1 MSDYSF
7 MKTGH
12 SNLKS
17 PEKISEKNKEDIE
30 EILCLFTN
38 NALLN
43 AVKYV
48 ELCNRNGVTKKD
60 IEYGLKYEVFE
71 FLQRPNLINDLHTI
85 KQEYENLNNC
95 ECECEC
101 NCLEEDCI
109 CECDE
114 NCELYHNEK
123 LLESL
128 ICKDEDIDTFMRIN
142 EEYIDD
148 TNKEFINK
156 IHKYYDNWDSWKPQN
171 SLEKIIK
178 KALDNI

>member
-7 MKTGH
+7 MKAGR

-17 PEKISEKNKEDIE
+17 PKKISEKNKEEIE

-48 ELCNRNGVTKKD
+48 ELCKRNGVTKD

-71 FLQRPNLINDLHTI
+71 FLQRPNLINDLQAI
-85 KQEYENLNNC
+85 KQEYESINNCNC
-95 ECECEC
+95 ECLCF
-101 NCLEEDCI
+101 EEECI

-114 NCELYHNEK
+114 NCESYKNEK

-128 ICKDEDIDTFMRIN
+128 ICKDEDIDVFSRIN
-142 EEYIDD
+142 NKYIDEK
-148 TNKEFINK
+148 NKDFINK
-156 IHKYYDNWDSWKPQN
+156 IHKYYDNWDSWIPQN
-171 SLEKIIK
+171 IVRR
-178 KALDNI
+178 NN